1 MKAIL
6 MLIPFILI
14 PYIIAHIFNRMN
26 YSNKG
31 MTYILCILISIGY
44 SILFDF
50 INISYVSENNT
61 QPACRYPLFL
71 LPIFYSPFLMLLQ
84 LLFNKAIIKSIKY
97 DDNDI
102 ENKQ

>member
-6 MLIPFILI
+6 MLAPFILI

-26 YSNKG
+26 YSNKVI
-31 MTYILCILISIGY
+31 TYILCILVSIGY

-50 INISYVSENNT
+50 ISISYLSDNNSKY
-61 QPACRYPLFL
+61 ACRYPLFL
-71 LPIFYSPFLMLLQ
+71 LPIIYSPFLILLQ
-84 LLFNKAIIKSIKY
+84 FLFNKAIIKSVKY

-102 ENKQ
+102 ENEQ